1 RLLLAEL
8 GVAYLAPERLAEP
21 PALHF
26 ADYLAHR
33 AAQRAEAAARAR
45 DYWLERLPRL
55 PDAPALPLA
64 CAPESIR
71 QPRTRRLAFQL
82 SAGESRRLERLA

>member
-1 RLLLAEL
+1 FLLGLVRMPGGEDRLWLSLDLLAADVESLRLLLAEL

-45 DYWLERLPRL
+45 DYWLE
-55 PDAPALPLA
+55 
-64 CAPESIR
+64 
-71 QPRTRRLAFQL
+71 
-82 SAGESRRLERLA
+82 